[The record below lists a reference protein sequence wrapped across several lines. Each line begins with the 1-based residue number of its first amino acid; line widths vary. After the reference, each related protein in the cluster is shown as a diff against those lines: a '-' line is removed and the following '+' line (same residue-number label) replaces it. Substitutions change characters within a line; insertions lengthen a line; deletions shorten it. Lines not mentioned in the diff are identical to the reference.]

1 MKIMI
6 LDGEQYVDRQEA
18 ADELAEDYNTLFKT
32 GLWPKLRAKLELAF
46 EHDPEQLTAILKT
59 FDEQTALADAEAA
72 KHIARLRRGAE
83 TH

>member
-1 MKIMI
+1 MKTMI
-6 LDGEQYVDRQEA
+6 IDGVEYVDRNEA
-18 ADELAEDYNTLFKT
+18 ADELAEDYEVLIKAE
-32 GLWPKLRAKLELAF
+32 LPKLRAKLELAF

-72 KHIARLRRGAE
+72 KHIARLRRGSE